1 MPLCSVKPHQARL
14 FLENRNCSE
23 TKIPIHGEQKP
34 KENKARSRRLMTHV
48 KMRINPK
55 EKGLNYHIRKG

>member
-1 MPLCSVKPHQARL
+1 MPLCSVKPHQGRL

-34 KENKARSRRLMTHV
+34 KENKARSTRLMTHV
-48 KMRINPK
+48 KMRINPE
-55 EKGLNYHIRKG
+55 EK